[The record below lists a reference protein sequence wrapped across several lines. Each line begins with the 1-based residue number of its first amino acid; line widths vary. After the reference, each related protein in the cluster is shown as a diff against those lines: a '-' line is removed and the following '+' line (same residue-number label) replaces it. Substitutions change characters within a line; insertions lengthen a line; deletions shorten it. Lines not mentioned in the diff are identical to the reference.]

1 MKKIYCSNCENQIK
15 DINTKTNTKNL
26 TLDLELNNDEISQKA
41 ESLKFR
47 IQMSKKFN
55 IFVLNTS
62 KKIIDLT
69 SVAASKFISKQL
81 STEKEILRAVNE
93 IKESIKIIFDETSIY
108 INQIS
113 KELLEGF
120 STMPSKKLIV
130 MKN

>member
-1 MKKIYCSNCENQIK
+1 
-15 DINTKTNTKNL
+15 
-26 TLDLELNNDEISQKA
+26 
-41 ESLKFR
+41 
-47 IQMSKKFN
+47 MSKKFN